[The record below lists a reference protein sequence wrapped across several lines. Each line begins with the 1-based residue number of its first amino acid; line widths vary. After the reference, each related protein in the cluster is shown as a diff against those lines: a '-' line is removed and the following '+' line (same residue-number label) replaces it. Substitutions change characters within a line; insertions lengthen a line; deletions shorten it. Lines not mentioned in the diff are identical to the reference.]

1 MVRKI
6 VMLLCLIGTFSTVVA
21 EKPTDE
27 GSSKDDFDFMSR
39 PLFDGET
46 LAGWEG
52 NAYWFRVESDQ
63 KAIVAGRLDERIP
76 HNEFLCTT
84 STFGDFELRLDA
96 KLVGEGNNAGVQIRS
111 KRIPGD
117 HEVIGYQAD
126 IGWMNKDG
134 RSVWGALYDESRRRK
149 FLAEPDAAISADLV
163 KKDDWNAMRV
173 ICDGPRIRVFVNGK
187 QTVDYTETDPSMERV
202 GVIGLQVHGGKPL
215 EAWYRNI
222 RILSR

>member
-1 MVRKI
+1 MVRLF
-6 VMLLCLIGTFSTVVA
+6 VVLLCLTGLFSAASA
-21 EKPTDE
+21 EEPKIADP
-27 GSSKDDFDFMSR
+27 SKDDFEFQSR
-39 PLFDGET
+39 ALFDGQT

-52 NAYWFRVESDQ
+52 NAYWFRVEPDQ
-63 KAIVAGRLDERIP
+63 KAIVAGRLTERIP

-84 STFGDFELRLDA
+84 STFRDFELRLEA

-117 HEVIGYQAD
+117 HEVEGYQAD

-149 FLAEPDAAISADLV
+149 FLAEPETALSADLV

-173 ICDGPRIRVFVNGK
+173 ICSGPRIQIFVNGK
-187 QTVDYTETDPSMERV
+187 PTVDYTEPDDSIDLV

-222 RILSR
+222 RILAR